1 MTPEIQTMDDYT
13 RARVMRLIGAGETPA
28 RIAKRCGVEEN
39 TVRML
44 RADRNAEKAARK
56 LAARIEQIEAR
67 RAAKA
72 AREAA
77 RKEALALKWARQ
89 SEFDN
94 STEPFAKTGGDFDNE
109 KQEERA
115 LAKWVALPLR
125 YEDDPRSRPWN
136 PTAALRNDAILKQ
149 RRSHFRTLG
158 GVADYSSVPEAA

>member
-1 MTPEIQTMDDYT
+1 MTPEVQALNDYT

-28 RIAKRCGVEEN
+28 RIAKRVGVEEN

-44 RADRNAEKAARK
+44 RADRNAEKAARRAAA
-56 LAARIEQIEAR
+56 LAERQAERAAR
-67 RAAKA
+67 
-72 AREAA
+72 REAIA
-77 RKEALALKWARQ
+77 ERKREALERKRAKQ

-94 STEPFAKTGGDFDNE
+94 STEPFAKTGGDFDTE

-115 LAKWVALPLR
+115 LAKWLALPIR
-125 YEDDPRSRPWN
+125 YENHPELPWN
-136 PTAALRNDAILKQ
+136 AGAAARNDAHLAR